1 MVRNINRNKE
11 EQNMTEVV
19 LIGKITQ
26 STQNLVEV
34 EYPTVT
40 GVHTLRL
47 TRTMIARFE
56 RIEGGRVALLVRPD
70 DGTVRGAHIAK
81 IVQGDWA
88 PLHVTQ
94 EQIDI
99 VTAMENHEDI
109 PTTTQAEESD
119 DVPVWSL
126 PQEAPTITLV
136 DEDSGTETVVMPDG
150 PFDDMLFSG
159 GRKKKDTIN
168 WDFEPVRKPAFVVHE
183 EGQEGATVARVNNEA
198 GEPIAYHIFNP
209 LYQSNKRPAGAY
221 LGTFSPTYYPMPYRK
236 GYGPILDM
244 AAEKGWPAQ
253 VLAWNEGKASAMFVD
268 ATSNIDWEKATSNLG
283 DKWTRRGFRNQGDYR
298 IGFAIYN
305 SLDGSSAF
313 KVQAVAERLQ
323 CSNGQVLGDSATI
336 VNLKHTTNALG
347 NYDFE
352 GLAEKIMEVLE
363 VAAQEIIVAESMKDI
378 QINRDVF
385 EKLMTICQR
394 KKLITKPVVK
404 RDDAG
409 NVTGLSRGYMW
420 RLMGQ
425 GWTNPSEPWVA
436 VSPKDQGTLYQVMN
450 ILTGA
455 ITHKPEWTDG
465 KGTNLKGSTLNY
477 NTMTDRLQT
486 VHKVLGDI
494 TRKSIDGVSIEKQ
507 LENIPMFSQILY

>member
-1 MVRNINRNKE
+1 
-11 EQNMTEVV
+11 MTEVV

-26 STQNLVEV
+26 STPNMVEI

-40 GVHTLRL
+40 GVNTLRL

-70 DGTVRGAHIAK
+70 GGTVRGKHITGL
-81 IVQGDWA
+81 VQDQWA

-94 EQIDI
+94 EQINI
-99 VTAMENHEDI
+99 VTAMENHEEI
-109 PTTTQAEESD
+109 PATDKAKESD
-119 DVPVWSL
+119 EVPVWSL

-136 DEDSGTETVVMPDG
+136 DEDSGAETVVTPDG

-159 GRKKKDTIN
+159 GRQKKETIN
-168 WDFEPVRKPAFVVHE
+168 WDFEPVRKPAFVMHE
-183 EGQEGATVARVNNEA
+183 EGEQGATVARVNNET

-253 VLAWNEGKASAMFVD
+253 VLAWNEGKASAMFID
-268 ATSNIDWEKATSNLG
+268 ATSNVDWEKATSHLG
-283 DKWTRRGFRNQGDYR
+283 DKWTRKGFRNQGDYR

-313 KVQAVAERLQ
+313 KVQAMAMRLQ
-323 CSNGQVLGDSATI
+323 CSNGQVLGDSTTI

-347 NYDFE
+347 NYDFD
-352 GLAEKIMEVLE
+352 GLAEKIGQVLE
-363 VAAQEIIVAESMKDI
+363 VAAQEIVVAESMKDI
-378 QINRDVF
+378 QINRDTL

-404 RDDAG
+404 RDDVG
-409 NVTGLSRGYMW
+409 NVTGLDRGYMW
-420 RLMGQ
+420 RLMRQ

-436 VSPKDQGTLYQVMN
+436 VSAKDQGTLYQVYN

-455 ITHKPEWTDG
+455 LTHKPEWKDG
-465 KGTNLKGSTLNY
+465 KGSHLKGSTLNY
-477 NTMTDRLQT
+477 KTMTDRLQT

-494 TRKSIDGVSIEKQ
+494 TKRSINGQSIDEQ

>member
-1 MVRNINRNKE
+1 
-11 EQNMTEVV
+11 MTEVV

-26 STQNLVEV
+26 STPNMVEI

-40 GVHTLRL
+40 GVNTLRL

-56 RIEGGRVALLVRPD
+56 RIEGDRVALLVRPD
-70 DGTVRGAHIAK
+70 DGTVRGKHITGL
-81 IVQGDWA
+81 VQDQWA

-94 EQIDI
+94 EQINI

-109 PTTTQAEESD
+109 PVTNKAEESD
-119 DVPVWSL
+119 EVPVWSL

-136 DEDSGTETVVMPDG
+136 DEDSGAETVVTPDG
-150 PFDDMLFSG
+150 PFDNMLFSG
-159 GRKKKDTIN
+159 GRQKRETIN
-168 WDFEPVRKPAFVVHE
+168 WDFEPVRKPAFVMHE
-183 EGQEGATVARVNNEA
+183 EGEQGATVARVNNET
-198 GEPIAYHIFNP
+198 GEPVAYHIFNP
-209 LYQSNKRPAGAY
+209 FYQSNKRPAGAY

-253 VLAWNEGKASAMFVD
+253 VLAWNEGKASAMFID
-268 ATSNIDWEKATSNLG
+268 ATSNVDWEKATSHLG
-283 DKWTRRGFRNQGDYR
+283 DKWTRKGFRNQGDYR

-313 KVQAVAERLQ
+313 KVQAMAMRLQ
-323 CSNGQVLGDSATI
+323 CSNGQVLGDSTTI

-347 NYDFE
+347 NYDFD
-352 GLAEKIMEVLE
+352 GLAEKIGQVLE
-363 VAAQEIIVAESMKDI
+363 VAAQEIVVAESMKDI
-378 QINRDVF
+378 QINRDTL

-409 NVTGLSRGYMW
+409 NVTGLDRGYMW

-436 VSPKDQGTLYQVMN
+436 VSAKDQGTLYQVYN

-455 ITHKPEWTDG
+455 LTHKPEWKDG
-465 KGTNLKGSTLNY
+465 KGSHLKGSTLNY
-477 NTMTDRLQT
+477 KTMTDRLQA

-494 TRKSIDGVSIEKQ
+494 TKKSINGQSIDEQ

>member
-1 MVRNINRNKE
+1 M
-11 EQNMTEVV
+11 
-19 LIGKITQ
+19 
-26 STQNLVEV
+26 
-34 EYPTVT
+34 
-40 GVHTLRL
+40 
-47 TRTMIARFE
+47 
-56 RIEGGRVALLVRPD
+56 
-70 DGTVRGAHIAK
+70 
-81 IVQGDWA
+81 
-88 PLHVTQ
+88 
-94 EQIDI
+94 
-99 VTAMENHEDI
+99 
-109 PTTTQAEESD
+109 
-119 DVPVWSL
+119 
-126 PQEAPTITLV
+126 
-136 DEDSGTETVVMPDG
+136 
-150 PFDDMLFSG
+150 
-159 GRKKKDTIN
+159 
-168 WDFEPVRKPAFVVHE
+168 
-183 EGQEGATVARVNNEA
+183 
-198 GEPIAYHIFNP
+198 
-209 LYQSNKRPAGAY
+209 
-221 LGTFSPTYYPMPYRK
+221 
-236 GYGPILDM
+236 
-244 AAEKGWPAQ
+244 
-253 VLAWNEGKASAMFVD
+253 
-268 ATSNIDWEKATSNLG
+268 
-283 DKWTRRGFRNQGDYR
+283 
-298 IGFAIYN
+298 
-305 SLDGSSAF
+305 
-313 KVQAVAERLQ
+313 
-323 CSNGQVLGDSATI
+323 GDSATI

>member
-11 EQNMTEVV
+11 EQNMTEVI

-26 STQNLVEV
+26 STQNLVEI

-70 DGTVRGAHIAK
+70 DGTVRGTHIAK

-221 LGTFSPTYYPMPYRK
+221 LGTFSPTYYPMPNRK
-236 GYGPILDM
+236 GFGPVLDM

-253 VLAWNEGKASAMFVD
+253 VIAWNEGKASAMFVD
-268 ATSNIDWEKATSNLG
+268 ATSNVDWEKATSNLG
-283 DKWTRRGFRNQGDYR
+283 DKWTRRGFLNQGDYR

-336 VNLKHTTNALG
+336 VNLKHTTNMLG

-378 QINRDVF
+378 QINDDVF

-409 NVTGLSRGYMW
+409 NVTGVSRGYMW

-436 VSPKDQGTLYQVMN
+436 VSNKDKGTLYQVMN

>member
-1 MVRNINRNKE
+1 
-11 EQNMTEVV
+11 MTEVI

-26 STQNLVEV
+26 STQNLVEI

-47 TRTMIARFE
+47 ARTMIARFE

-70 DGTVRGAHIAK
+70 DGTVRGTHIAK

-221 LGTFSPTYYPMPYRK
+221 LGTFSPTYYPMPNRK
-236 GYGPILDM
+236 GFGPVLDM

-253 VLAWNEGKASAMFVD
+253 VIAWNEGKASAMFVD
-268 ATSNIDWEKATSNLG
+268 ATSNVDWEKATSNLG
-283 DKWTRRGFRNQGDYR
+283 DKWTRRGFLNQGDYR

-336 VNLKHTTNALG
+336 VNLKHTTNMLG

-378 QINRDVF
+378 QINDDVF

-409 NVTGLSRGYMW
+409 NVTGVSRGYMW

-436 VSPKDQGTLYQVMN
+436 VSNKDKGTLYQVMN

-465 KGTNLKGSTLNY
+465 KGSSLKGSTLNY